1 MGWYIKD
8 LSDDER
14 QARRDSLD
22 ATGLVSCLA
31 PILVLLGLAG
41 IRAYRRSHKQDTF
54 PPTISR
60 FEWRFFY
67 APALSTSPELGTVG
81 MWIGGVAYVIW
92 QLWLGI
98 SGTNEG
104 ETSLGAPLI
113 VERFLTE
120 YC

>member
-1 MGWYIKD
+1 MGWYIRD

-22 ATGLVSCLA
+22 ATGLISCLA
-31 PILVLLGLAG
+31 PVFVLLGLAG

-104 ETSLGAPLI
+104 ETSLEAPLI
-113 VERFLTE
+113 VEYFLTE